1 MCIER
6 GLSSTNDYV
15 ELQHQNFYS
24 MYYSHASFE
33 TILASRTAPNQAAL
47 KNGRFQSYAFS
58 SFFILVLDILPFLV
72 TTVRRDLARTIL
84 LQARIKARKVAVE
97 VPLVEDELRRARDQ
111 LADGKF
117 KKFGLRP
124 AML

>member
-1 MCIER
+1 
-6 GLSSTNDYV
+6 
-15 ELQHQNFYS
+15 
-24 MYYSHASFE
+24 
-33 TILASRTAPNQAAL
+33 
-47 KNGRFQSYAFS
+47 
-58 SFFILVLDILPFLV
+58 LV